1 MTEFA
6 QTILGVWQYSV
17 YHDPTKFRL
26 PDSFIPE
33 RWLEDSKGFEND
45 DRDLVQNFSY
55 GPRNCVGMK

>member
-1 MTEFA
+1 MTKFP

-33 RWLEDSKGFEND
+33 RWLEVSEGFEND
-45 DRDLVQNFSY
+45 DRDLVQSFSY